1 MISRLTKSTLSS
13 FKWNKSSEMT
23 EVSEMHRLPFWL
35 VIEDHSL
42 SYYDT
47 LSGFDYNLFIL
58 SYLKQS
64 TV

>member
-1 MISRLTKSTLSS
+1 
-13 FKWNKSSEMT
+13 MT
-23 EVSEMHRLPFWL
+23 EVSEMHRLSFSL

-47 LSGFDYNLFIL
+47 LSGFDYNFFML
-58 SYLKQS
+58 SYLKQG